1 MPTGDFPFCR
11 FWLKEMKKGLKILLI
26 VCGVILALPLL
37 VTFLAGPIAKDY
49 IQKHDKELIGREV
62 NVKRVGLNL
71 FLGKLDIKELTLF
84 EDDGTTPFV
93 QFDRFDTRIKLRDL
107 LQHRLCVKRALLS
120 GLKVNVE
127 QNGDWFNF
135 NSLSEHFAL
144 EKTKASSLDF
154 GLVFNDVT
162 LDNSSIHYADL
173 ALGNEFNLNDI
184 ALNIPFLD
192 LSELNTDV
200 GLDLRLSDNA
210 TLHTDLRLS
219 DNAKKYFINVKLS
232 NLDVEVIEPYVQQS
246 YPVDFTAG
254 VINLDVEAQGL
265 TDHILDFELKGNVGF
280 NQIVLYDAT
289 EKPLASIDSLSAAV
303 NRINL
308 TDKDLNIDKL
318 HIKGLRLAYVIG
330 ADSLSNFDKV
340 LGGNHRTDSL
350 EMSFD
355 PDTLSLKQVEE
366 KPWNV
371 SIADLILDE
380 THLFFE
386 DNTLPNVF
394 RYELSDISLTS
405 KNFTLDGKNAMQLQA
420 SLNTVGKLFVKWQ
433 GSLDGRDNHN
443 LTLILSNIKVADFSP
458 YAMQWFGCPIE
469 NGTLSFHSQNIISDG
484 DLNGVNKL
492 QTASLTLGNKIKH
505 FHPLYPKVPLKL
517 GLYLLTDKH
526 NNISIDLPVSG
537 NLKDPA
543 FSYGKALRKVFFNL
557 MAKVAASP
565 FRLMTDEDNNMK
577 YIPFDP
583 IKLDFSPEQYVMI
596 DNVAATLQ
604 SRSDLSII
612 LEQQV
617 QYDEAIKQ
625 LCVMQLQRDY
635 YLATHTELK
644 PSDIDFLTNEAIMSI
659 KLNDKGLCNYA
670 RQYSDKK
677 RFRSAKDVESL
688 ACTLYQ
694 ERSEKV
700 LPMIM
705 ERRNALLTDY
715 LWNVKGLTPEQVSVT
730 TIDESLLKSFVKP
743 SRYEMHVF
751 RYEDME

>member
-1 MPTGDFPFCR
+1 
-11 FWLKEMKKGLKILLI
+11 MKKGFKIVLI

-37 VTFLAGPIAKDY
+37 VTIFAGPVAKNY
-49 IQKHDKELIGREV
+49 IQKHDMELLGREV

-71 FLGKLDIKELTLF
+71 FTGKLNISELTLF

-93 QFDRFDTRIKLRDL
+93 QFDRFVTKVKLRDL
-107 LQHRLCVKRALLS
+107 THQRLWVKHVLLS

-127 QNGDWFNF
+127 QDNDWFNF
-135 NSLSEHFAL
+135 NSLRDHFASD
-144 EKTKASSLDF
+144 ETKQSSTDF

-162 LDNSSIHYADL
+162 IENGSIHYADL

-200 GLDLRLSDNA
+200 GLDLHLSDS
-210 TLHTDLRLS
+210 TYLHTDLRLS
-219 DNAKKYFINVKLS
+219 NNAKKYYINLKLS

-265 TDHILDFELKGNVGF
+265 TDHILDFELKGNIDF
-280 NQIVLYDAT
+280 NQIALCDAT
-289 EKPLASIDSLSAAV
+289 ENPLASIDTLSVDV

-308 TDKDLNIDKL
+308 NDKDLNIDKL
-318 HIKGLRLAYVIG
+318 HINGLKLAYVID
-330 ADSLSNFDKV
+330 ADSLSNIDRV
-340 LGGNHRTDSL
+340 LGNHRRADSL
-350 EMSFD
+350 EVQYG
-355 PDTLSLKQVEE
+355 PDSLSLQQEEE
-366 KPWNV
+366 KPWKV
-371 SIADLILDE
+371 SISDLAVDE
-380 THLFFE
+380 TRLFFE

-492 QTASLTLGNKIKH
+492 QTASLTLGDKIKH

-537 NLKDPA
+537 NLNDPA

-557 MAKVAASP
+557 LAKVASSP
-565 FRLMTDEDNNMK
+565 FRLMTDEDNNLK

-659 KLNDKGLCNYA
+659 KLNDNGLRSYA
-670 RQYSDKK
+670 KQYSQKK
-677 RFRSAKDVESL
+677 RLRSAKDVESL
-688 ACTLYQ
+688 ACAMYQ
-694 ERSEKV
+694 EKSEKV
-700 LPMIM
+700 LPKIM
-705 ERRNALLTDY
+705 ERRNALLSDY

-730 TIDESLLKSFVKP
+730 TIDESLMKSFVKP
-743 SRYEMHVF
+743 SRFEMHVF